1 MVFFFFFDNEN
12 KSNDKQIELHY
23 LSNSISYGVDKIE
36 GKEFFDSHG
45 KLEKQE
51 TKDDSQNEFK
61 ESEKAT
67 LF

>member
-36 GKEFFDSHG
+36 GKEFF
-45 KLEKQE
+45 
-51 TKDDSQNEFK
+51 EFFSK
-61 ESEKAT
+61 KN
-67 LF
+67 